1 MIIKAIFSAVA
12 SSPRYLRPSAWIS
25 LMHRISQVEGP
36 TKVLSLIAFYSISL
50 SLMSVSQCVVLTT
63 HVFS

>member
-25 LMHRISQVEGP
+25 LMHRISRLEGP
-36 TKVLSLIAFYSISL
+36 TEVLSLIIF
-50 SLMSVSQCVVLTT
+50 
-63 HVFS
+63 

>member
-36 TKVLSLIAFYSISL
+36 TKVLSLIAF
-50 SLMSVSQCVVLTT
+50 
-63 HVFS
+63 